1 MKVLKFY
8 ATWCAPCKGLS
19 MIVDGIKDQVDIPFE
34 DVDIQEQLELA
45 AKYGIRSVPTMVIVD
60 DEGVEIKRQSGML
73 NEEQLLAFI
82 DVE

>member
-8 ATWCAPCKGLS
+8 ATWCAPCQGLS
-19 MIVDGIKDQVDIPFE
+19 MVVNGIKDQVNIPFE
-34 DVDIQEQLELA
+34 DVNIQEQLEIA